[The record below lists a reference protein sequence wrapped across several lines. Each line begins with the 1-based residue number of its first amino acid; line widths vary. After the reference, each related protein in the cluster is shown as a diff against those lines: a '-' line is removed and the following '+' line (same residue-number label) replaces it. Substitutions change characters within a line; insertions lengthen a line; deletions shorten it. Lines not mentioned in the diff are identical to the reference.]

1 MQVMKAFGFST
12 QWGWLIFNFISTT
25 HFFILMNDTARS
37 YFKSSR
43 GLHQG
48 NHLSPDLFILIEEIL
63 SRMLN
68 QAFYVGHI
76 KPFISASGCPAITHL
91 L

>member
-1 MQVMKAFGFST
+1 MIKVDMAKAYDLLEWSFLMQVMKAFGFST
-12 QWGWLIFNFISTT
+12 QWRLLIFNCISTT

-43 GLHQG
+43 GLHQA
-48 NHLSPDLFILIEEIL
+48 NHLSPDLFILTEEIL

-68 QAFYVGHI
+68 QAF
-76 KPFISASGCPAITHL
+76 
-91 L
+91 